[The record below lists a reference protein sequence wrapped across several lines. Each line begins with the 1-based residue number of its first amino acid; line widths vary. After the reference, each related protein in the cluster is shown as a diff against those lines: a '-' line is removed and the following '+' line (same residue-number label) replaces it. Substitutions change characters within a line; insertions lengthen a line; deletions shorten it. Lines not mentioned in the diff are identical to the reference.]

1 MLQHHVAEFY
11 EYLGTGIKMTFQ
23 NGAQSIL

>member
-1 MLQHHVAEFY
+1 MVQHHVAEFS
-11 EYLGTGIKMTFQ
+11 ENLDTGIKMTFQ